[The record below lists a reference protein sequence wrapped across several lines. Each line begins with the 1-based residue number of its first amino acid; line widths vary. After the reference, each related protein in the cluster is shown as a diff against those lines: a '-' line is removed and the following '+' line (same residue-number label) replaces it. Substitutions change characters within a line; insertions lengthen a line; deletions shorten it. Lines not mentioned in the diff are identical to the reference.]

1 MRNLS
6 LRLIGFEQ
14 GDRRLKTGPAR
25 AATKLDDVS
34 IHAHFRNVQGFLMVT
49 GTGLQLGARVLSTQL
64 RIPDDASNGA
74 NGQAM
79 PGFAVH
85 TKNADGVGQGEQFKS
100 QRQGVDG
107 KALLQKCT

>member
-1 MRNLS
+1 MGRPFFYPAGPEATG
-6 LRLIGFEQ
+6 LRLVGFEQ
-14 GDRRLKTGPAR
+14 GDRRLKTGSAF

-34 IHAHFRNVQGFLMVT
+34 LHAHFRNVQGFLVVT
-49 GTGLQLGARVLSTQL
+49 GTGPQLGARTFRAQL

-85 TKNADGVGQGEQFKS
+85 AKNADGAGRGE
-100 QRQGVDG
+100 
-107 KALLQKCT
+107 